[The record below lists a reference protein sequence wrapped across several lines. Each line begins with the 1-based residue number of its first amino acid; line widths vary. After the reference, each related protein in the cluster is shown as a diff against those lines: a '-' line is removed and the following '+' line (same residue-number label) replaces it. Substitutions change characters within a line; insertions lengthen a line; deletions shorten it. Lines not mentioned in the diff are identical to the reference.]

1 MAWCRQ
7 SPSHYLSQCWLRS
20 MSPYGTIRPQ
30 WVKSHIL
37 TAIPLLSHLSS
48 MYTYTYRD
56 QSRYARSQWE
66 ASLQCNNVSHWLG
79 AYLDWSLHIHLKI
92 FLLTCSFSM
101 IRICSAKDWMS
112 LVGFKTASWVNNA
125 LRLTLRGWSLASRS
139 FCCSGTI
146 LLRLK
151 KNSTVK
157 YLK

>member
-7 SPSHYLSQCWLRS
+7 ATSHYLSQCWLRS
-20 MSPYGTIRPQ
+20 MSPLGHNGL
-30 WVKSHIL
+30 SHIL

-48 MYTYTYRD
+48 IYTYTYRD
-56 QSRYARSQWE
+56 QSGYAPSQCE
-66 ASLQCNNVSHWLG
+66 TSLQCNVSHWLG